1 MSGGPFRL
9 AGQTRN
15 QSYCRWMLLDGGPV
29 ESRPKAVNPLM
40 RVHLSALLAAVL
52 ALAFLAQAA
61 SARAEVVLVFYGHQL
76 SLMGEKRIYLPHAL
90 IGLRGTTT
98 DGTSTVH
105 EHYEFEPTVPIQS
118 ILRSQTTG
126 QLVARE
132 GEPDSNEYFETV
144 VSDEVYRNI
153 EARVAY
159 WQSKQGSTYNLF
171 YRNCVSFVAD
181 VARTAGLDTPKGM
194 ITEPAKFLVE
204 LRRRNVARAVIPASA
219 VGMSA
224 R

>member
-1 MSGGPFRL
+1 
-9 AGQTRN
+9 
-15 QSYCRWMLLDGGPV
+15 
-29 ESRPKAVNPLM
+29 M
-40 RVHLSALLAAVL
+40 RIQLGTLLAAVL
-52 ALAFLAQAA
+52 ALASFAPTSPAH
-61 SARAEVVLVFYGHQL
+61 AEVFLVFYGHQL
-76 SLMGEKRIYLPHAL
+76 SLMGEKRIYLPHAM

-98 DGTSTVH
+98 DGKSTVH

-219 VGMSA
+219 VGMA
-224 R
+224 TR

>member
-1 MSGGPFRL
+1 MKSR
-9 AGQTRN
+9 RN
-15 QSYCRWMLLDGGPV
+15 
-29 ESRPKAVNPLM
+29 AVNPLM
-40 RVHLSALLAAVL
+40 RIQLGTLLAAVL
-52 ALAFLAQAA
+52 ALASFAQTCTAH
-61 SARAEVVLVFYGHQL
+61 AEVFLVFYGHQL
-76 SLMGEKRIYLPHAL
+76 SLMGEKRIYLPHAM

-132 GEPDSNEYFETV
+132 GEPDSNEYFETPI
-144 VSDEVYRNI
+144 SDEVYRNI
-153 EARVAY
+153 IARVAY

-204 LRRRNVARAVIPASA
+204 LRRRNVGRAVIPALA
-219 VGMSA
+219 AGVAA